1 MRIADKQ
8 GFILAH
14 STGIGNYCLAVF
26 CRDAS
31 SFSPYRRM
39 SYSLLSMASGTLY
52 IVATPIGN
60 LEDITL
66 RALRILKEV
75 DLIAAE
81 DTRHTRKLLTHY
93 GIPTPLTSY
102 YDQVEAEKAPAL
114 IAQLQ
119 AGKNIALVSDAGT
132 PCVADPGFRLLTE
145 AVEAGLSVVPIP
157 GPSMVT
163 ALLSVGGLPT
173 NRFAFEGF
181 LPAKRNQRRN
191 ALQHLQR
198 EDRTLVFFESPHRVL
213 AMLADLEDLCGNRQ
227 IVIGRELT
235 KMFEEVLRGK
245 VSELRAVLEAREIKG
260 ELAILVAGQA
270 ETPPSAEARPLAE
283 EMQELYAQGFSLK
296 DVARIVSETRGIPK
310 REVYALGLRMKEGVE
325 T

>member
-1 MRIADKQ
+1 
-8 GFILAH
+8 
-14 STGIGNYCLAVF
+14 
-26 CRDAS
+26 
-31 SFSPYRRM
+31 
-39 SYSLLSMASGTLY
+39 MASGILY
-52 IVATPIGN
+52 LIATPIGN

-66 RALRILKEV
+66 RALRLLEEV

-93 GIPTPLTSY
+93 GITTPLTSY
-102 YDQVEAEKAPAL
+102 YDQVEVEKAPEL
-114 IAQLQ
+114 IVQLQ

-132 PCVADPGFRLLTE
+132 PCIADPGFRLVTE
-145 AVEAGLSVVPIP
+145 AVEAGISVVPIP

-181 LPAKRNQRRN
+181 LPAKRSQRRK
-191 ALQHLQR
+191 ALQHLKQ
-198 EDRTLVFFESPHRVL
+198 EARTLVFFESPHRVL
-213 AMLADLEDLCGNRQ
+213 DMLADLEDLCGNRQ
-227 IVIGRELT
+227 LVIGRELT

-245 VSELRAVLEAREIKG
+245 TSELRVVLAAREIKG
-260 ELAILVAGQA
+260 ELTILVAGQS
-270 ETPPSAEARPLAE
+270 ETPPSEEARPLAE
-283 EMQELYAQGFSLK
+283 EIQELSAQGFSLK

>member
-1 MRIADKQ
+1 
-8 GFILAH
+8 
-14 STGIGNYCLAVF
+14 
-26 CRDAS
+26 
-31 SFSPYRRM
+31 
-39 SYSLLSMASGTLY
+39 MASGTLSL
-52 IVATPIGN
+52 IATPIGN

-66 RALRILKEV
+66 RALRLLKEV

-93 GIPTPLTSY
+93 GITTPLTSY
-102 YDQVEAEKAPAL
+102 YDQVEAEKAPEL

-132 PCVADPGFRLLTE
+132 PCIADPGFRLVTE
-145 AVEAGLSVVPIP
+145 AVEAGILVVSIP

-163 ALLSVGGLPT
+163 ALLSIGGLPT

-181 LPAKRNQRRN
+181 LPAKRSQRRK
-191 ALQHLQR
+191 ALQHLKR
-198 EDRTLVFFESPHRVL
+198 EERTLVFFESPHRVL
-213 AMLADLEDLCGNRQ
+213 DMLADLEDICGNRQ

-245 VSELRAVLEAREIKG
+245 TSELRVRLATREIKG
-260 ELAILVAGQA
+260 ELAILVAGQS
-270 ETPPSAEARPLAE
+270 ETPPSAEARPLVE
-283 EMQELYAQGFSLK
+283 EIQELSAQGFSLK
-296 DVARIVSETRGIPK
+296 DVARIVSATRGVPK
-310 REVYALGLRMKEGVE
+310 REVYALGLRLKEGVE